1 MRRRPYRPIAA
12 LVVLA
17 LLVIPVL
24 ARGQVFRSVNP
35 PRNYAY
41 YKTTSLSGAVET
53 VTVQQ
58 PASLAKNVYFQ
69 SVTISATSA
78 VTFTLKYDGT
88 AATGTAGTVLALSRD
103 RAAAVAT
110 VWHTSNVGAG
120 TTLHTYVLGSNEELT
135 IDLSHIVMVGD
146 GTAKN
151 VSISTNSVT
160 STVEITFNWEER

>member
-1 MRRRPYRPIAA
+1 MRRPIAA

-24 ARGQVFRSVNP
+24 ASGQVFRSVRHA
-35 PRNYAY
+35 RNFAY
-41 YKTTSLSGAVET
+41 YKVTVLSGAVET

-58 PASLAKNVYFQ
+58 PASGAKSVHFQ
-69 SVTISATSA
+69 TVTLSTTAA

-103 RAAAVAT
+103 RAAGKAT
-110 VWHTSNVGAG
+110 VWHTSDVGAG
-120 TTLHTYVLGSNEELT
+120 STLHSYTMAADEEMS
-135 IDLSHIVMVGD
+135 IDLSELSMLGN

-151 VSISTNSVT
+151 VSIATDSVT
-160 STVEITFNWEER
+160 ATVEITFNWEER